1 MRLGLALVAPGART
15 RLAALRDA
23 AQRSLPILAGA
34 GLMLLMAA
42 GIEAFWSPRIFEA
55 PVKFGAGAASWA
67 VVAGWLSLSGRV
79 SGD

>member
-1 MRLGLALVAPGART
+1 MLVA
-15 RLAALRDA
+15 
-23 AQRSLPILAGA
+23 
-34 GLMLLMAA
+34 AA
-42 GIEAFWSPRIFEA
+42 GIEAFWSPRTLPA